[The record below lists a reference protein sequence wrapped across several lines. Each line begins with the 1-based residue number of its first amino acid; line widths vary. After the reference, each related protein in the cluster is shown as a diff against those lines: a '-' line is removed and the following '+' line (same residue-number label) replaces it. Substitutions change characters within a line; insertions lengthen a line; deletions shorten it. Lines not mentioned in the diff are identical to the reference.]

1 MFAFLIELSIKE
13 QIFNEAFAETDF
25 LFAIVGEFRL
35 TRAAAHALEPFNLLK
50 KQFAG
55 WGHKLAT
62 SYLH

>member
-1 MFAFLIELSIKE
+1 MFALLIELSIEE
-13 QIFNEAFAETDF
+13 QIFNEAFAETNF
-25 LFAIVGEFRL
+25 LFAIIGELRL